1 VATRARIANR
11 RDAHAGQRRLTTAA
25 RIANP
30 PYIVLLLL
38 LAAPVFAAG
47 DLASLVRAYR
57 QAPTA
62 AKKAAVQAYAAAH
75 PKQSAAAQLALGIA
89 AFEHKDYPAA
99 IAALERASVP
109 QLADYAVY
117 YLAAAR
123 VESKAT
129 GGVSEQLAPVHATE
143 IRSPLAGR
151 AWLLEGRAH
160 GAAGVAIL
168 REHYGDLPQPD
179 GDLTLGEAYQAAGD
193 LANAAEFFQR
203 VFHRY
208 VSGEPAERSASA
220 LVALNEL
227 MGANYP
233 APLPQQE
240 LQRAGRLVDAGR
252 YAAARAAYES
262 LIDRLVGVDRDLARV
277 RIGAAD
283 LAAGKPG
290 IAAPYLRNLE
300 IAESEADAER
310 LCHLAEAARR
320 MNDEGAMMSAVDAL
334 ARRYPSSPWRLKAI
348 VGAANRFLVANR
360 VDEYLPLYKAAY
372 ENFPNDGQAGLYHWK
387 VTFQAHLR
395 DRADADGLL
404 REHLRNYPTHSTTGA
419 ALYFLGR
426 GHERRG
432 ELAAARAVYERL
444 ARAFP
449 NQFYAIQARDR
460 LSAPEVAGAAPADDA
475 AARFLGGLKLPDP
488 KPVPAEPARPTA
500 ARIERSRLLRE
511 AGLSDLA
518 DSELRF
524 GARTDGQPQL
534 LGMELAGAAETP
546 HVALRVMKTF
556 GGDYLTMPIEHAPR
570 RYWEMLFPL
579 PYRGDV
585 ESNARTRGLDPLLV
599 AGLIRQ
605 ESEFNPQAK
614 SRANAYGLMQVRP
627 ATGREAAR
635 RAGVPRVTTRLLTQP
650 AVNLKL
656 GSAIL
661 RGMLD
666 SHGGRIEETLA
677 AYNAG
682 PSRAADW
689 RTWAS
694 FREPAEFIETIPFT
708 ETRDYVQAVLRNA
721 EMYRRLYR

>member
-1 VATRARIANR
+1 MTMRTSLAKIIPARWCR
-11 RDAHAGQRRLTTAA
+11 GAA
-25 RIANP
+25 AL
-30 PYIVLLLL
+30 VLLGVPSW
-38 LAAPVFAAG
+38 AA
-47 DLASLVRAYR
+47 DELASLVRAYR
-57 QAPTA
+57 QTPTA
-62 AKKAAVQAYAAAH
+62 AKKAAVQSYGATH
-75 PKQSAAAQLALGIA
+75 PKQAAAAQLGLGIA
-89 AFEHKDYPAA
+89 AFEQKDYPAA

-109 QLADYAVY
+109 QLADYAGY

-123 VESKAT
+123 VESKTA
-129 GGVSEQLAPVHATE
+129 GGVSEQLAAVHATE
-143 IRSPLAGR
+143 IPSPLAGR
-151 AWLLEGRAH
+151 AWLLEGRAN

-179 GDLTLGEAYQAAGD
+179 GDLTLADAYREAGD
-193 LANAAEFFQR
+193 LAHAAEFYQR

-208 VSGEPAERSASA
+208 VSGEPAERSAAALLA
-220 LVALNEL
+220 LVQL
-227 MGANYP
+227 MGADYP

-240 LQRAGRLVDAGR
+240 LQRADRLLEAR
-252 YAAARAAYES
+252 QYAAARSAYES
-262 LIDRLVGVDRDLARV
+262 LIDRLVGPDRDLARV
-277 RIGAAD
+277 RVGAAD

-290 IAAPYLRNLE
+290 IAAPYLRALE
-300 IAESEADAER
+300 IADSEADAER
-310 LCHLAEAARR
+310 LHHLAEAHRR
-320 MNDEGAMMSAVDAL
+320 MNDEGAMMSAVEAIG
-334 ARRYPSSPWRLKAI
+334 RRYPSSPWRLKAM

-360 VDEYLPLYKAAY
+360 AAEYLPLYKAAY
-372 ENFPNDGQAGLYHWK
+372 ESFPNDRQAGLYHWK
-387 VTFQAHLR
+387 VTFHAHLN
-395 DRADADGLL
+395 DRAEADGLL
-404 REHLRNYPTHSTTGA
+404 REHLRNYPTHATTGA

-432 ELAAARAVYERL
+432 EFAAARAVYERL
-444 ARAFP
+444 ARSFP
-449 NQFYAIQARDR
+449 NQFYAMQARDR
-460 LSAPEVAGAAPADDA
+460 LRAPEVAGAANTDDGA
-475 AARFLGGLKLPDP
+475 AGFLAGLQLPDP
-488 KPVPAEPARPTA
+488 KPVPAEPARSTA

-511 AGLSDLA
+511 AGLSDFA

-534 LGMELAGAAETP
+534 LAMELAGSAESP

-570 RYWEMLFPL
+570 RFWEMLFPL
-579 PYRGDV
+579 PYRQDV
-585 ESNARTRGLDPLLV
+585 ESNARMRGLDPLLV

-605 ESEFNPQAK
+605 ESEFNPLAR
-614 SRANAYGLMQVRP
+614 SSANAYGLMQVRP
-627 ATGREAAR
+627 GTGREVAR

-656 GSAIL
+656 GSTIL

-689 RTWAS
+689 RTWAN

-721 EMYRRLYR
+721 EMYRRLYK